1 MGISNRERHQYIG
14 FITSET
20 KHHSLVAGALIAIQ
34 PFPFI
39 NALGDV
45 CRLFVKG
52 GHDCTTGIVKTHLR
66 GGVTDILDGIAH
78 GLSQIHFSVAG
89 DFSSDNNQSGIN
101 ERLASDA

>member
-78 GLSQIHFSVAG
+78 GLSQIHFSVAS
-89 DFSSDNNQSGIN
+89 DFSRDNNQSGIN